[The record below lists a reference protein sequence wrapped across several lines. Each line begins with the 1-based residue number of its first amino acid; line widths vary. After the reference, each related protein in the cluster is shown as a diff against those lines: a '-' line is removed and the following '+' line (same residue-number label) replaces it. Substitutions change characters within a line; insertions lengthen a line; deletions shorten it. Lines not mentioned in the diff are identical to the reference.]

1 MKILLTG
8 AGGFLGKK
16 IAASLL
22 EKGEQ
27 DIRLHFRQ
35 QPPKGFLEELSS
47 KFPAAIVEP
56 VFANLLNRSQLEKLV
71 DGVDCVIHAAAGMRG
86 AAADMFA
93 SSVIGTRNLLDA
105 IGNQKVKRVVLIS
118 SFSVYQTVDLK
129 AGSLITEDSKREP
142 DGPDKGPYG
151 YAKARQET
159 LFRSSQEKYGFEAII
174 LRPGVIYGPGG
185 GAFSSRVGIRA
196 LGFFFSLGGRAI
208 LPLTYVDNCADAV
221 ALAAIRA
228 PNNSVFNVVDDDLP
242 TCNQYLRKYRG
253 CVARIRTLPIP
264 YWALLLGSR
273 ALARYHRTSKGQLPA
288 IFTPYIV
295 RSMYRG
301 FQYSNVAL
309 KNIGWQQGI
318 STLQGME
325 ISFDYWRE
333 HI

>member
-8 AGGFLGKK
+8 AGGFLGRK

-22 EKGEQ
+22 AKGES
-27 DIRLHFRQ
+27 DIRLQFRQ
-35 QPPKGFLEELSS
+35 QAPKGFLEELGAA
-47 KFPAAIVEP
+47 FPSATIEP
-56 VFANLLNRSQLEKLV
+56 VFANLLNRNQLGNLV
-71 DGVDCVIHAAAGMRG
+71 EGVDCVIHAAAGMRG

-93 SSVIGTRNLLDA
+93 NSVIGTRNLLEA
-105 IGNQKVKRVVLIS
+105 IGIKKVKRVVLIS
-118 SFSVYQTVDLK
+118 SFSVYRTVDLK
-129 AGSLITEDSKREP
+129 TNSLVTEDTEREP

-159 LFRSSQEKYGFEAII
+159 LFRSLQKKYDFEAII

-185 GAFSSRVGIRA
+185 GIFSSRVGIRA

-221 ALAAIRA
+221 ALAAICA
-228 PNNSVFNVVDDDLP
+228 PNNAVFNVIDDDLP
-242 TCNQYLRKYRG
+242 TCSQYLREYRNR
-253 CVARIRTLPIP
+253 VPRIRTLPIP

-273 ALARYHRTSKGQLPA
+273 ALVRYHQASKGQLPA
-288 IFTPYIV
+288 IFTPYVV

-301 FQYSNVAL
+301 FQYSNAAL
-309 KNIGWQQGI
+309 KKIGWRPEI
-318 STLQGME
+318 STARGME